1 MEDLK
6 SRQQI
11 GMEDMTTAL
20 EFCNYVSVRGRE
32 WLLKPQ
38 PDGPEI
44 EGIHPSAVSVA
55 VARGFDPERFFS
67 PKLRD
72 ELPDPSIMK
81 GMDEAVAIFCNAVEA
96 RKRIAIYGDYDVDGA
111 TSTSL
116 LVRWLTRI
124 GQPPIFY
131 IPDRI
136 AEGYGP
142 NANAI
147 RRLKD
152 EHDIEF
158 ILFLDCGT
166 RAHTQLAVAVDLGIE
181 LAIIDHHEQDDK
193 NPPAVLVNPKRT
205 DETRDYEYLCTAG
218 LAFVF
223 LVAVNREM
231 RNRGFFTADRVE
243 PDLKQWL
250 GIVALGTVCDMVA
263 LTNLNRVFV
272 KMGMPMMGEI
282 PGIRAL
288 QAANATE
295 KKGLPD
301 FNEHNCG
308 FIFGPCINAE
318 GRIGDTRSGTI
329 LLSTDDE
336 NVAMEM
342 ALKLVETNK
351 ERQEITKTAEAA
363 AIEIA
368 TTQMAGD
375 STIVIHNED
384 WHPGIVGII
393 AGRVKDAVNKPAVI
407 IGRGGSGSCRSV
419 TGYSIGAAIDA
430 ALEAGIIEKGGGH
443 MMAAGLHVK
452 PENVGDLR
460 QLLCS
465 KSDGFKLHPVE
476 VDMTIA
482 CGGLT
487 PPLVEAMEKLRPFGM
502 ANPQPRIVIHGGYV
516 SRVEIMRGVHVKL
529 HLAGRFG
536 SCKAV
541 LFNAIGTP
549 VGDALALT
557 EDKFVDVYGRARV
570 DFHAGKNTAV
580 ILIDDAMVQPEAIE
594 QAA

>member
-1 MEDLK
+1 
-6 SRQQI
+6 
-11 GMEDMTTAL
+11 MTASP
-20 EFCNYVSVRGRE
+20 EFCNDVSVRGRE
-32 WLLKPQ
+32 WLLKSQ

-44 EGIHPSAVSVA
+44 KGIHPSAVSVA
-55 VARGFDPERFFS
+55 IARGFDPERFFS

-147 RRLKD
+147 RRLKA

-166 RAHTQLAVAVDLGIE
+166 RAHAPLAVAVELGIE
-181 LAIIDHHEQDDK
+181 MAIIDHHEQDDK
-193 NPPAVLVNPKRT
+193 DPPAVLVNPKRN

-231 RNRGFFTADRVE
+231 RKRGFFTEDRSE

-250 GIVALGTVCDMVA
+250 GIVALGTVCDMVP

-272 KMGMPMMGEI
+272 RMGLPLMGEI
-282 PGIRAL
+282 PGLRAL
-288 QAANATE
+288 QSANTTE

-318 GRIGDTRSGTI
+318 GRIGDTRSGAI

-336 NVAMEM
+336 NFAMEM

-351 ERQEITKTAEAA
+351 ERQDITKAAEAA

-368 TTQMAGD
+368 ITQMACD
-375 STIVIHNED
+375 STIVIYNEE
-384 WHPGIVGII
+384 WHPGIVGIV
-393 AGRVKDAVNKPAVI
+393 AGRVKDAVNKPTVI
-407 IGRGGSGSCRSV
+407 IGRGGTGSCRSV
-419 TGYSIGAAIDA
+419 TGYSIGAAVDA
-430 ALEAGIIEKGGGH
+430 ALAAGVIDKGGGH

-452 PENVGDLR
+452 PENVGELR
-460 QLLCS
+460 RLLCAQ
-465 KSDGFKLHPVE
+465 SDGFKLLPVE
-476 VDMTIA
+476 IDMPIA

-487 PPLVEAMEKLRPFGM
+487 PPLVEAMETLRPFGM
-502 ANPQPRIVIHGGYV
+502 ANPQPRIVVHGGYV
-516 SRVEIMRGVHVKL
+516 TRVQIMRGKDIKL

-536 SCKAV
+536 SCKA
-541 LFNAIGTP
+541 LLWNAIGTP
-549 VGDALALT
+549 LGDALALT
-557 EDKFVDVYGRARV
+557 EDKFVDIYGRARV
-570 DFHAGKNTAV
+570 DFHEGRKNAV
-580 ILIDDAMVQPEAIE
+580 ILIDDAMVKPEAVE
-594 QAA
+594 EAA